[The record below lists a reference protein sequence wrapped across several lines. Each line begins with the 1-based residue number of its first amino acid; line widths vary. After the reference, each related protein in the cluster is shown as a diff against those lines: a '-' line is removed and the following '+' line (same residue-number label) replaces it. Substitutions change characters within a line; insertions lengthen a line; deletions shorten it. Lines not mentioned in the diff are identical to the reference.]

1 MSMLVIDI
9 AAVPDTDLG
18 ARLHRLAD
26 LSPADI
32 ARVMHTKNRERG
44 QGDELPLAMQK
55 IFAISCLLYDGEE
68 IRIFSPAPCDST
80 EPDLLNGLRAVIADE
95 DVNRIIAWDGNL
107 FTFPLLKL
115 RYLAHTLVSPLTH
128 AVACSD
134 LGTEFTSTYAAG
146 NDLSLHEISV
156 LCGFPGNPGMSA
168 NATWKACRE
177 GLHNEICNNSDLNVI
192 NCWLVYLNWRLVTGS
207 IDTASL
213 TKEHKLLQE
222 SLNMANKTHL
232 ADFARQW
239 VDAST
244 RP

>member
-18 ARLHRLAD
+18 ARLHSLAD

-32 ARVMHTKNRERG
+32 ARVMYTKSRERG
-44 QGDELPLAMQK
+44 QGEELPLAMQK

-68 IRIFSPAPCDST
+68 IRIFSPASCDST
-80 EPDLLNGLRAVIADE
+80 ERDLLNGLRAVIADE
-95 DVNRIIAWDGNL
+95 DVNRIIAWDGNR
-107 FTFPLLKL
+107 FAFPLLKL

-156 LCGFPGNPGMSA
+156 LCGFPRNPGMSA
-168 NATWKACRE
+168 NATWKACRA
-177 GLHNEICNNSDLNVI
+177 GLHSEICANSDLNVI
-192 NCWLVYLNWRLVTGS
+192 NCWLVYLNWRHVTGS
-207 IDTASL
+207 IDAESL
-213 TKEHKLLQE
+213 AKEHKLLRE
-222 SLNMANKTHL
+222 SISLMNKTHL
-232 ADFARQW
+232 AEFTRQW
-239 VDAST
+239 MESST
-244 RP
+244 RE